1 MRFEWDPEKNE
12 LIKSIREISFEAIV
26 VHLGLGDL
34 WRVADHPDQARKPG
48 QKLFFVIID
57 DYIHIVPYEQR
68 GDIIW
73 LITIIPSRKATR
85 DYLKEQNNETE

>member
-34 WRVADHPDQARKPG
+34 WRVADHPDQARQPG

>member
-12 LIKSIREISFEAIV
+12 LIKSTREISFEAIV

-34 WRVADHPDQARKPG
+34 WRVADHHDQARHPG
-48 QKLFFVIID
+48 QKLFFVIIE
-57 DYIHIVPYEQR
+57 DYICIVPYEER
-68 GDIIW
+68 GDVIW

-85 DYLKEQNNETE
+85 EYLKEKNNETD

>member
-34 WRVADHPDQARKPG
+34 WRVADHPDQARQPG

-85 DYLKEQNNETE
+85 DYLKDQNNETE

>member
-12 LIKSIREISFEAIV
+12 LLKSTRDISFEAIV

-34 WRVADHPDQARKPG
+34 WRIADHPDQLLYPE
-48 QKLFFVIID
+48 QKLFFIIVE
-57 DYIHIVPYEQR
+57 DYIYIVPHEER

-85 DYLKEQNNETE
+85 DYLKEKNHETD